1 MPGEVTPPSAGGAS
15 ALTALTDTPAGYGV
29 NGQVLT
35 TNGVDA
41 ATWETPVGAFA
52 WSPDDWRASAD
63 VGIGTSTAIDLATH
77 LPDLSTIDAGTA
89 LRKRALVN
97 GRAII
102 APTEGT
108 AFVDAV
114 GVKVVD
120 VAAGD
125 FTVAVA
131 LDTLFDGVT
140 FNSSTISWAQ
150 GIVCF
155 DGTDPAADKFSGG
168 GTGRVSNSLQTAQT
182 VVLEDGG
189 LGSRD
194 TYRVVLGQTY
204 TGDLNEGLS
213 LCLTRQG
220 NIVKVFAGNGKSW
233 VLLRGLDRS
242 YAGASL
248 IAVMTSCSTAA
259 ATTETAI
266 SNWLVW
272 DDGHANAGLLP
283 GWV

>member
-15 ALTALTDTPAGYGV
+15 ALIALTDTPAGYGS

-35 TNGVDA
+35 SNGVDA
-41 ATWETPVGAFA
+41 AAWQTPGAAFA
-52 WSPDDWRASAD
+52 WPSSDWRSAAD
-63 VGIGTSTAIDLATH
+63 AGIGTSTAIDLATD

-89 LRKRALVN
+89 LRKRALVG

-108 AFVDAV
+108 AFVDAA
-114 GVKVVD
+114 GVKVAE

-140 FNSSTISWAQ
+140 FNSSTIQWAQ
-150 GIVCF
+150 GLVCF

-168 GTGRVSNSLQTAQT
+168 GSGRTSDALHTAPLL
-182 VVLEDGG
+182 VLEDSG
-189 LGSRD
+189 LGGRD
-194 TYRVVLGQTY
+194 TYRVVLEQTY
-204 TGDLNEGLS
+204 TADLNEGLS
-213 LCLTRQG
+213 LCITRQG
-220 NIVKVFAGNGKSW
+220 NIVKTYAGNGKTW
-233 VLLRGLDRS
+233 VLLRGLDRG

-248 IAVMTSCSTAA
+248 IAVLTSCSTAVA
-259 ATTETAI
+259 VTETAI

-272 DDGHANAGLLP
+272 DDGHANAGQLP